1 MNMPAK
7 IMRALGRHGIG
18 VIRIVCDRVIC
29 AASSSGIKVFSPLT
43 VAKAAGRIF
52 RWKTAAA
59 NWDKVRINRLST
71 KNLEQM
77 TMSLL
82 KTLRW
87 QDTINVVDFATKT
100 GRASVNL
107 EFARA
112 EAHWRLKDQPALEAS
127 RQRAIALLKNPT
139 HGAISLINNE
149 NQVIN
154 IASRLDLL
162 IATEPHL
169 AKIQKH
175 ALELA
180 VEPSENAKAFVYW
193 NSGLDKAPKLVRTC
207 VAQMRKVYGS
217 KLVELSEANL
227 STYLPREPYL
237 KRVLK
242 LWPANYS
249 DAIRVGLLARHGGVW
264 LDATLYVN
272 EDSTAG
278 NYFGSDFFAYRYNGP
293 RIASWFMVAKPG
305 SYQARLLY
313 ATMLDYWSRNRKLK
327 NYFLFHD
334 IFEVLYHLDPKF
346 KQEFDA
352 STQLDARP
360 SLNMHNQLWREY
372 SEDDVQAALKARPVQ
387 KLTYKPGKKPHGAGT
402 LYSRLISQA

>member
-7 IMRALGRHGIG
+7 IMRALGRHGFG
-18 VIRIVCDRVIC
+18 VIRIVLDRAIC
-29 AASSSGIKVFSPLT
+29 ATNSRGIKLFRPLT
-43 VAKAAGRIF
+43 VAKAAGRIY

-59 NWDKVRINRLST
+59 NWDKVQINRLST

-77 TMSLL
+77 TTSLL

-100 GRASVNL
+100 GRASLNL
-107 EFARA
+107 ELARA

-127 RQRAIALLKNPT
+127 RQRAIALLNNPT
-139 HGAISLINNE
+139 PGAISLINNE

-162 IATEPHL
+162 LATEPRL
-169 AKIQKH
+169 AQIQKQ
-175 ALELA
+175 ARELA
-180 VEPSENAKAFVYW
+180 AEKSESAKAFVYW

-227 STYLPREPYL
+227 DTYLPREPRL
-237 KRVLK
+237 RRVLK

-272 EDSTAG
+272 EDSTEG
-278 NYFGSDFFAYRYNGP
+278 DYFGSDFFVYRYNGP

-313 ATMLDYWSRNRKLK
+313 STMLDYWSRNRKLK

-334 IFEVLYHLDPKF
+334 FFEVLYHLDPQF
-346 KQEFDA
+346 
-352 STQLDARP
+352 
-360 SLNMHNQLWREY
+360 NQLWRKY
-372 SEDDVQAALKARPVQ
+372 SEDDVQAALQARPVQ